1 MAVPS
6 TSEKEWYANQTR
18 EASVG
23 CLSLK
28 EMNNVRVNV
37 PELENKGKKN
47 VCQGRG
53 QISVD

>member
-1 MAVPS
+1 MALPS
-6 TSEKEWYANQTR
+6 TSEKEWYANQNR

-23 CLSLK
+23 CLK